1 MQLLGVLKGLTGVTI
16 GVNMKVSIVIAVY
29 DEARTVARL
38 LDLVWNQALPGFS
51 KEILVVES
59 NSNDGSRQLVQEFAD
74 GHPDTAASQFRLIL
88 QPEPRG
94 KGHAIRQGL
103 AVATGEVILIQD
115 ADLEYDVADYPDL
128 LKPILDGRASF
139 VLGSRHMGP
148 HRWKIRKFGRKG
160 LQSAFFN
167 FGGMVFHG
175 FFNALF
181 ASRLTDPTTMYKVFR
196 TQCLRGLSFSCDRF
210 DFDFELLGKLIR
222 AGFMPLEVPVSY
234 TSRGFDEGK
243 KIRVFRDPLSWIVA
257 IVRCRCAPLGVQGQ
271 AIAKEMD
278 AADYSEKPAPRAS
291 L

>member
-1 MQLLGVLKGLTGVTI
+1 MTI
-16 GVNMKVSIVIAVY
+16 AHNMKVSIVIAVY

-38 LDLVWNQALPGFS
+38 LELVWNQALPGCS
-51 KEILVVES
+51 KEILIIES
-59 NSNDGSRQLVQEFAD
+59 NSSDGSRQLVQEFAA
-74 GHPDTAASQFRLIL
+74 GHPDTAAAQVRLIL
-88 QPEPRG
+88 QPGPRG
-94 KGHAIRQGL
+94 KGHAVRQGL

-128 LKPILDGRASF
+128 LEPILDGRTSF

-148 HRWKIRKFGRKG
+148 HRWKIRKFERKG
-160 LQSAFFN
+160 LQAALMN

-175 FFNALF
+175 LFNALF

-234 TSRGFDEGK
+234 KSRGFDDGK
-243 KIRVFRDPLSWIVA
+243 KIRIFRDPLNWIFA
-257 IVRCRCAPLGVQGQ
+257 IIKCRFAAPGVQGQ
-271 AIAKEMD
+271 AIAREVD
-278 AADYSEKPAPRAS
+278 APADYNEKPAPRAS